1 MNQSKVISSSTVF
14 CFPSETTISFI
25 ILIIA
30 ALFVAVNIGQ
40 NIERT
45 IQVILEKPG
54 EETSSPLFP
63 GTQNNDE
70 NSNGLSSQ
78 HGSILTYAKPLV
90 VPLISALLLFT
101 VATMIFLRYPN
112 YLKTRSNYNPI
123 DSEKLH
129 TFHQYVQNVSSSL
142 LKKSPEVLITS
153 SLMTANAQAFGTGI
167 KNFLKLDGGLR
178 LLQMKSKRMFD
189 AILHHELGHIINK
202 DLAKTYYSVSIWYAV
217 IGIFALPLI
226 GLLLV
231 VFYQGVFLKFSGRG
245 INVGVIS
252 DILFE
257 NLPQLLKAFAQ
268 MILLFGTVI
277 FFRNSVLK
285 FREYFADIRAETF
298 GYKDELLNIL
308 SKVREKKRSL
318 LDGIKSYHP
327 TSAERISIL
336 QDPSGLFSISLAMSF
351 FTGVLQSFIVN
362 GLFFPLLNFGL
373 LVSVLTTPGLDSG
386 NIGLTRFI
394 IIVSLIVPF
403 LIILLASPMLAIPV
417 SGSIGLQSMKR
428 SYANSVSNVNF
439 GIEMKDYILVPLLFI
454 AGNEIGYLLQPIS
467 NLAPDSVTKFL
478 LIIVSHTITFSSLI
492 IIMLTSAIAGR
503 KISKMDPM
511 NKNFRRTIY
520 GYLSAETIFFAI
532 VMIVTVFVRLMIVLN
547 FWNPFS

>member
-492 IIMLTSAIAGR
+492 IIMLISAIAGR

>member
-1 MNQSKVISSSTVF
+1 MNQSKGISSSTVF

-25 ILIIA
+25 VLIIA

-54 EETSSPLFP
+54 EETGSPLFP

-129 TFHQYVQNVSSSL
+129 TFHQYVLNVSSSL

-252 DILFE
+252 DILLQ

-318 LDGIKSYHP
+318 LDRIKSYHP

-428 SYANSVSNVNF
+428 SYANSVSNGNF

-478 LIIVSHTITFSSLI
+478 LIIVSHTITFFSLI

-520 GYLSAETIFFAI
+520 GYLSAETIFFAFVI
-532 VMIVTVFVRLMIVLN
+532 IVTVFVRLMIVLN

>member
-1 MNQSKVISSSTVF
+1 MNQSKGISSSTVF

-54 EETSSPLFP
+54 EETGSPLFP

-129 TFHQYVQNVSSSL
+129 TFHQYVLNVSSSL

-318 LDGIKSYHP
+318 LDRIKSYHP

-428 SYANSVSNVNF
+428 SYANSVSNGNF

-478 LIIVSHTITFSSLI
+478 LIIVSHTITFFSLI

-520 GYLSAETIFFAI
+520 GYLSAETIFFAFVI
-532 VMIVTVFVRLMIVLN
+532 IVTVFVRLMIVLN

>member
-1 MNQSKVISSSTVF
+1 MNQSKGITSSTVF

-30 ALFVAVNIGQ
+30 ALFVAVNISQ

-45 IQVILEKPG
+45 IQVISEKPG
-54 EETSSPLFP
+54 EETNSPLFP
-63 GTQNNDE
+63 GAQEKDE
-70 NSNGLSSQ
+70 GRSDFSLEK
-78 HGSILTYAKPLV
+78 GSILTYAKPLA

-101 VATMIFLRYPN
+101 VATMIFLRFPN
-112 YLKTRSNYNPI
+112 YLKTRSNYNQM
-123 DSEKLH
+123 DSEKLIA
-129 TFHQYVQNVSSSL
+129 FHQYVHNVSSSL
-142 LKKSPEVLITS
+142 LKKPPEVLITN

-189 AILHHELGHIINK
+189 AILHHELGHLINK
-202 DLAKTYYSVSIWYAV
+202 DIAKTYFSVSIWYAV

-226 GLLLV
+226 ALLLI

-252 DILFE
+252 EILLH
-257 NLPQLLKAFAQ
+257 NLPQFLKAFAQ

-285 FREYFADIRAETF
+285 FREYFADLRAETF
-298 GYKDELLNIL
+298 GYKDELLDIL
-308 SKVREKKRSL
+308 SKVREKKRSV
-318 LDGIKSYHP
+318 LDRIKSYHP
-327 TSAERISIL
+327 TSAERTSIL
-336 QDPSGLFSISLAMSF
+336 LDPSGLFSISLAMSF

-373 LVSVLTTPGLDSG
+373 LLSVLTTPGLDSG

-394 IIVSLIVPF
+394 IIISLIIPF
-403 LIILLASPMLAIPV
+403 LIILIASPLLAIPV

-428 SYANSVSNVNF
+428 SYSNSVSNGTS
-439 GIEMKDYILVPLLFI
+439 GIKMKDYILVPLLFI
-454 AGNEIGYLLQPIS
+454 AGNEIGYLLIPIS

-478 LIIVSHTITFSSLI
+478 LIILSHIITFSSII
-492 IIMLTSAIAGR
+492 IIMLTSSFAGR

-511 NKNFRRTIY
+511 SKNFRRTIY
-520 GYLSAETIFFAI
+520 GYLSAETIFFAFI
-532 VMIVTVFVRLMIVLN
+532 MIVTVIVRLMIVLN
-547 FWNPFS
+547 FWKPFA

>member
-1 MNQSKVISSSTVF
+1 MNQSKKISSSTVF
-14 CFPSETTISFI
+14 CFPSETTVSFI
-25 ILIIA
+25 ILIIS

-45 IQVILEKPG
+45 IQVIFEKPG
-54 EETSSPLFP
+54 EETGSPLLP

-90 VPLISALLLFT
+90 VPLISALLLFAVT
-101 VATMIFLRYPN
+101 TMIFLQYPN
-112 YLKTRSNYNPI
+112 YLKTRSNYNQI
-123 DSEKLH
+123 DSEKLFE
-129 TFHQYVQNVSSSL
+129 FHQYVQNVSSSL
-142 LKKSPEVLITS
+142 IKKPPEVLITN

-202 DLAKTYYSVSIWYAV
+202 DVAKTYFSVSIWYAV

-231 VFYQGVFLKFSGRG
+231 VFYQGVILKLSGRG
-245 INVGVIS
+245 INIEVLS
-252 DILFE
+252 EILMH

-268 MILLFGTVI
+268 MFLLFGTVV
-277 FFRNSVLK
+277 FFRNNVLK
-285 FREYFADIRAETF
+285 FREYFADLRADTF

-308 SKVREKKRSL
+308 SRVRDKKRSV
-318 LDGIKSYHP
+318 LDRIKSYHP
-327 TSAERISIL
+327 TSAERIAIL
-336 QDPSGLFSISLAMSF
+336 QDSSGLFSISLAMSF
-351 FTGVLQSFIVN
+351 FAGVLQSFIVN

-373 LVSVLTTPGLDSG
+373 LISVLTTPGLDSG
-386 NIGLTRFI
+386 NLGLTRFI
-394 IIVSLIVPF
+394 IIVSLLIPF
-403 LIILLASPMLAIPV
+403 LIIFLASPLLALPV
-417 SGSIGLQSMKR
+417 SGSIGLQSMKS
-428 SYANSVSNVNF
+428 SYSSSFTNGAH
-439 GIEMKDYILVPLLFI
+439 GIAMKDYLLVPLLFI
-454 AGNEIGYLLQPIS
+454 VGNEIGYLLQPIS
-467 NLAPDSVTKFL
+467 NLAPDSLSKFL
-478 LIIVSHTITFSSLI
+478 LIILSHAITFSSLI
-492 IIMLTSAIAGR
+492 IIMLTSAFAGR
-503 KISKMDPM
+503 KISKMDPI

-520 GYLSAETIFFAI
+520 GYLSAETIFFAT

-547 FWNPFS
+547 FWDPLS

>member
-1 MNQSKVISSSTVF
+1 MNQSKGISSSTVF
-14 CFPSETTISFI
+14 CFPSETTVSFI

-54 EETSSPLFP
+54 KETSSPLFP

-90 VPLISALLLFT
+90 VPLISALLLFA
-101 VATMIFLRYPN
+101 VATMIFLWYPN

-129 TFHQYVQNVSSSL
+129 AFHQYVQNVSSSL
-142 LKKSPEVLITS
+142 LKNSPKVLITS

-231 VFYQGVFLKFSGRG
+231 VFYQGVFLKFSVRE

-252 DILFE
+252 DILLQ
-257 NLPQLLKAFAQ
+257 NLPQLLKAIAQ

-308 SKVREKKRSL
+308 SKVREKKRSV
-318 LDGIKSYHP
+318 LDRIKSYHP
-327 TSAERISIL
+327 TSAERSSIL
-336 QDPSGLFSISLAMSF
+336 HDPSGLFSISLAMSF

-362 GLFFPLLNFGL
+362 GLFFPLLNLGL
-373 LVSVLTTPGLDSG
+373 LISVLTTPGLDSG
-386 NIGLTRFI
+386 NLSLTRFI
-394 IIVSLIVPF
+394 IIVSLIIPF
-403 LIILLASPMLAIPV
+403 LIILFASPLLAIPV
-417 SGSIGLQSMKR
+417 SGSIGLQSIKR
-428 SYANSVSNVNF
+428 SYSNSISIGTS
-439 GIEMKDYILVPLLFI
+439 GIEIKDYILVPLLFI
-454 AGNEIGYLLQPIS
+454 LGNEIGFLLQPIS
-467 NLAPDSVTKFL
+467 NLAPDSVSKFL
-478 LIIVSHTITFSSLI
+478 LIILSHAITFTSII
-492 IIMLTSAIAGR
+492 IIMLTSAYAGR
-503 KISKMDPM
+503 NISKMDPAS
-511 NKNFRRTIY
+511 KHFRRTIY
-520 GYLSAETIFFAI
+520 GYLSAETVFFSI
-532 VMIVTVFVRLMIVLN
+532 VMIITVFVRLMIVLN
-547 FWNPFS
+547 FWKPFS